1 LLEAN
6 LTTLAHLERYPRKG
20 APHATPFLKWAGG
33 KSQLLTTYSQFFP
46 SKFNHYYEPF
56 IGAGAVFFKLA
67 SERPNINATI
77 SDCNAELIN
86 CYEQIRSDAAS
97 VMHALKVFKNDEDFF
112 YSIRAQDV
120 SKLTRAEQAAR
131 MIFLNKTCFNGLY
144 RVNKRG
150 QFNVPF
156 GRYKNPKIL
165 DDENL
170 LAVSNTLSKVRIFH
184 RSFELVTEE
193 AKKGDFVYFDP
204 PYVPLTNTANFTSYT
219 QNAFGLKEQE
229 KLAETFRKLAD
240 RGCHVMLSNSD
251 TALVRELYSDFH
263 LFTVKAA
270 RAINCQPDKRGQITE
285 LVVSNYR

>member
-1 LLEAN
+1 
-6 LTTLAHLERYPRKG
+6 
-20 APHATPFLKWAGG
+20 
-33 KSQLLTTYSQFFP
+33 
-46 SKFNHYYEPF
+46 
-56 IGAGAVFFKLA
+56 
-67 SERPNINATI
+67 
-77 SDCNAELIN
+77 
-86 CYEQIRSDAAS
+86 
-97 VMHALKVFKNDEDFF
+97 MHALKVFKNDEDFF

>member
-1 LLEAN
+1 VPEAN
-6 LTTLAHLERYPRKG
+6 LTTLAYLDGYPRKG
-20 APHATPFLKWAGG
+20 SYAATPFLKWAGG
-33 KSQLLTTYSQFFP
+33 KSQLLATYSQFFP
-46 SKFNHYYEPF
+46 SKFKDYYEPF

-67 SERPNINATI
+67 SERQTIDATI

-86 CYEQIRSDAAS
+86 CYEQIKNNPTA
-97 VMHALKVFKNDEDFF
+97 VINALRIYKNDEDFF
-112 YSIRAQDV
+112 YAIRAQDA
-120 SKLTRAEQAAR
+120 SKLDRAQQAAR

-165 DDENL
+165 DEENI
-170 LAVSNTLSKVRIFH
+170 LAVSKVLSRVKIFH
-184 RSFELVTEE
+184 RSFEQVAAE

-219 QNAFGLKEQE
+219 QNAFGLREQQA
-229 KLAETFRKLAD
+229 LSETFRKLAH
-240 RGCHVMLSNSD
+240 RGCYVMLSNSD
-251 TALVRELYSDFH
+251 TNLVRELYSDFH
-263 LFTVKAA
+263 LFTVKAT

-285 LVVSNYR
+285 LVVTNYR

>member
-1 LLEAN
+1 MG
-6 LTTLAHLERYPRKG
+6 RR
-20 APHATPFLKWAGG
+20 
-33 KSQLLTTYSQFFP
+33 QITYSQFFP
-46 SKFNHYYEPF
+46 SKFNSYYEPF
-56 IGAGAVFFKLA
+56 IGAGAVFFRLS

-86 CYEQIRSDAAS
+86 CYEQIRSDVES

-112 YSIRAQDV
+112 YSIRAQNV
-120 SKLTRAEQAAR
+120 SKLSKAEQAAR

-144 RVNKRG
+144 RVNKKG

-165 DDENL
+165 DEENL
-170 LAVSNTLSKVRIFH
+170 LAVSNTLRKVKILH
-184 RSFELVTEE
+184 RSFEQVTDE

-219 QNAFGLKEQE
+219 QNSFGLREQQR
-229 KLAETFRKLAD
+229 LAETFQKLAQ

-251 TALVRELYSDFH
+251 TTLVRELYSDFH
-263 LFTVKAA
+263 LFTVKAT

-285 LVVSNYR
+285 LVVTNYR